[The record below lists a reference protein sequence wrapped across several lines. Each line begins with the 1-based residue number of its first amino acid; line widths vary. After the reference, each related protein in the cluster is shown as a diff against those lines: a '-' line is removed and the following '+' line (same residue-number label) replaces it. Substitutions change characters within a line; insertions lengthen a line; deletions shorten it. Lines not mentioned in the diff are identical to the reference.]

1 MRKIIAFTALLGFLG
16 ASAQEADTKYS
27 NDGVHKGLDY
37 SVTTGYMLGVGD
49 AKGAGAI
56 PVEFGLGKQFHPN
69 LYVGL
74 RTGAWIGTS
83 SGARP
88 QVPVLADVKL
98 MFPGSGSSN
107 TKIKPI
113 INARL
118 GYVVMTRR
126 TSGGGTVEVPD
137 PYGGTK
143 TEDVPETK
151 IPDLIA
157 MELSPGLQI
166 PVSSTADFL
175 ISAGYAHSFPTK
187 GGGGSGYF
195 VLKAGMNFH
204 QDPLRGPKPKKLP
217 REKVDTRRRG
227 LQYTLEAS
235 GNMLEEFGGGAN
247 FVLTYKLNPHFSVGL
262 GGGCHVVSP
271 FVADDGEDN
280 VQLVRIDRD
289 GETHEYM
296 HGYSEN
302 MLMGIV
308 FLRGN
313 YRMTARRLSPIVSVD
328 AGMRISMRTYGEICD
343 NISYYEADMLA
354 GTLDKKVGNGL
365 FVSPAIGASL
375 RTTKNSYL
383 ELKVGYFITQNLDG
397 TKGSSDDRRIYIS
410 TGDKKISCPHVS
422 LGFTHTMGRRGK
434 RPAL

>member
-1 MRKIIAFTALLGFLG
+1 MRRIFAFTSLLSFLV
-16 ASAQEADTKYS
+16 ASAQEVSTKYS

-37 SVTTGYMLGVGD
+37 SVTAGYMLGVGD

-56 PVEFGLGKQFHPN
+56 PVELGLGKQFHPN

-74 RTGAWIGTS
+74 RTGAWVGTS
-83 SGARP
+83 SGSSP
-88 QVPVLADVKL
+88 QVPILADVKL
-98 MFPGSGSSN
+98 MFPNTDLSI
-107 TKIKPI
+107 TKIKPL
-113 INARL
+113 INVRL
-118 GYVVMTRR
+118 GYVVQTCR
-126 TSGGGTVEVPD
+126 TLGGGTTTVPGA
-137 PYGGTK
+137 YGGGT
-143 TEDVPETK
+143 TMDVPKTK
-151 IPDLIA
+151 IPDMIA

-175 ISAGYAHSFPTK
+175 ISAGYAHGFSTK

-204 QDPLRGPKPKKLP
+204 KDPQRSPKPKKLP

-235 GNMLEEFGGGAN
+235 GNILEDFGGGAN
-247 FVLTYKLNPHFSVGL
+247 LVITYKLNPRFSVGL
-262 GGGCHVVSP
+262 GGGYHAVLP
-271 FVADDGEDN
+271 FSAEEGNKN
-280 VQLVRIDRD
+280 VQLVRIYNDKIR
-289 GETHEYM
+289 EYM
-296 HGYSEN
+296 YSYSFN
-302 MLMGIV
+302 TNMGIV

-313 YRMTARRLSPIVSVD
+313 YRMTDRRLSPIVCLD
-328 AGMRISMRTYGEICD
+328 AGMRINMQTYSDICED
-343 NISYYEADMLA
+343 VSYETDELS
-354 GTLDKKVGNGL
+354 GTLNKKVGNGM
-365 FVSPAIGASL
+365 FVSPSIGASL

-410 TGDKKISCPHVS
+410 TSDKKISHPHVS

-434 RPAL
+434 RPSL